1 MQLNISTDY
10 AIRIILYLANR
21 KQVKQLD
28 TLKTNVDK
36 ILNVSGQGREPEQ
49 EKRPTVDL

>member
-1 MQLNISTDY
+1 MTNTGKLK
-10 AIRIILYLANR
+10 

-36 ILNVSGQGREPEQ
+36 ILNVSGTETEQ
-49 EKRPTVDL
+49 EKRPTMDL

>member
-1 MQLNISTDY
+1 MIYQEYGKLK
-10 AIRIILYLANR
+10 